1 MNCPLSDL
9 NAHLRPLL
17 EELMASDLERRP
29 FVIVEDTLTRR
40 FVQYAR
46 RYKPKTGALLFDA
59 PLLGIELRACPDM
72 PTACD
77 WAVKAFRND
86 FALPW
91 SAELRLTID
100 GEPAS

>member
-9 NAHLRPLL
+9 GERLRPLL

-46 RYKPKTGALLFDA
+46 RYKPKTGELLFDV
-59 PLLGIELRACPDM
+59 PLLGIVLQACPDM
-72 PTACD
+72 PTAID
-77 WAVKAFRND
+77 WAAKAFRNG
-86 FALPW
+86 FGLPW
-91 SAELRLTID
+91 SAELKLTID
-100 GEPAS
+100 GDPPS